1 MEFTIVRPGVKSSSF
16 NWNYKSYGRI
26 FLSSEDHIE
35 KVDGMIKELD
45 SFEHEYL
52 PNNIFGIN
60 PVGEKWKDTSLY
72 YCGKFD
78 PSDFGDELIKRC
90 KEEGIPIKI
99 VSGHSLPEGGYTE
112 CLNELYGWDCEFYWT
127 T

>member
-1 MEFTIVRPGVKSSSF
+1 MEFTIVRPGVKSSNF

-35 KVDGMIKELD
+35 RVDKMIKELD
-45 SFEHEYL
+45 GFEHDYL
-52 PNNIFGIN
+52 PSNIFGIN
-60 PVGEKWKDTSLY
+60 PVGEKWKDTNLY

-90 KEEGIPIKI
+90 REEGIPIKI

-112 CLNELYGWDCEFYWT
+112 GLHELYGWDCEFYWT
-127 T
+127 I